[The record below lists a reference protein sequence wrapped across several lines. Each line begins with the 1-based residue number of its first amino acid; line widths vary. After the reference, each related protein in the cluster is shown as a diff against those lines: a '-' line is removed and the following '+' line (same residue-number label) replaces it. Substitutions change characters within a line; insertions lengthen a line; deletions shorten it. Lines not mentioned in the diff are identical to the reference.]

1 MLFLAEV
8 AVLGLFGYILNE
20 IGYDWS
26 TVEWWCLITLLG
38 VYGVITEEKV
48 KRAMYK
54 RISKFEEQLDKL
66 EKED

>member
-8 AVLGLFGYILNE
+8 AVFALFGYILGE
-20 IGYDWS
+20 IGYSWS

-48 KRAMYK
+48 KRAIYK
-54 RISKFEEQLDKL
+54 RITKFEEQLDKL

>member
-1 MLFLAEV
+1 MLFLAEI
-8 AVLGLFGYILNE
+8 AVLVLFGYILNE
-20 IGYDWS
+20 IGYGWS
-26 TVEWWCLITLLG
+26 TVEWWGLITLLG
-38 VYGVITEEKV
+38 VYGEITEEKV

>member
-1 MLFLAEV
+1 MLFLAEI
-8 AVLGLFGYILNE
+8 AVFVLFGYILIE
-20 IGYDWS
+20 IGYGWS
-26 TVEWWCLITLLG
+26 TVGWCLMTLLG
-38 VYGVITEEKV
+38 VYGVIAEEKV

>member
-1 MLFLAEV
+1 MLFLAEI
-8 AVLGLFGYILNE
+8 AVLVLFGLILSE
-20 IGYDWS
+20 IGYGWS

>member
-1 MLFLAEV
+1 MLFLAEI
-8 AVLGLFGYILNE
+8 AVFVLFGYILIE
-20 IGYDWS
+20 IGYGLS
-26 TVEWWCLITLLG
+26 TVESWCLITLLG